1 MFRHLFFLQ
10 PSSFFRGRAGWHYTG
25 FLAVVWGRGRRRRA
39 VVLVQINDLFC
50 SSAFEIFFCSVAW
63 VAATG
68 KGTVQ
73 NEPRTVHG
81 HGTFAPAFQ
90 TTLGRVL
97 GGFVLVLFNFRQN
110 GMDGHMLLY
119 LFAFVL
125 RIVRKVDVEMIFV

>member
-10 PSSFFRGRAGWHYTG
+10 SSSFFRGHAGWHTNG

-39 VVLVQINDLFC
+39 VVSVQINDLFC
-50 SSAFEIFFCSVAW
+50 SSAFKIFFRSVAW

-81 HGTFAPAFQ
+81 HGTLAPAFQ

-97 GGFVLVLFNFRQN
+97 RAFVLVLFNFRQN
-110 GMDGHMLLY
+110 GMDGHMLFY
-119 LFAFVL
+119 FFAFVQ
-125 RIVRKVDVEMIFV
+125 RIVRKVYVEMIFV